1 MLSTKYI
8 KEEPLPLLILIKESE
23 RVRDSESGR

>member
-8 KEEPLPLLILIKESE
+8 KEEPLLILIKESE
-23 RVRDSESGR
+23 RVRDRESGR